1 MFSIPKRLAIFS
13 LLVLTLLLSACNMPN
28 GEPTESGAGLIF
40 TAAAQTVQAQL
51 TQVSGPPATAAP
63 TPSGLPTSAAGQTP
77 AVPPSPTLGQAT
89 GQPPAATPVPPSP
102 TPIPCDRAKFVKDV
116 TIPDNSEVTAGAGFV
131 KTWQLQNDGSC
142 TWTTGYS
149 VVFTGGTAM
158 GAPASLALPASVAPG
173 ATVDITLSL
182 TAPQDGGTYKAEFK
196 LRNAANNVFGLGNDA
211 KTFWVQV
218 KVPVESGLLLDFLVQ
233 ADESAWK
240 SSLSS
245 ASSEGEGTL
254 EFNGAD
260 DDPNGV
266 AKIKDGVKLENNATS
281 GKILLMVPAH
291 GDEGMISGT
300 YPAYTVQSGDH
311 LKARVGFMLPSG
323 GCGSAKV
330 RFQVA
335 YKDPDSSEVKLLWES
350 NKSCTGSLMPV
361 DIDLSTLKGR
371 SVQLILVVKAEGS
384 ITGDWAIWN
393 SPRIEH

>member
-1 MFSIPKRLAIFS
+1 MLSTAKRLTTAS
-13 LLVLTLLLSACNMPN
+13 LFILVLLLSACNMPN

-40 TAAAQTVQAQL
+40 TSAAQTVQAQL

-63 TPSGLPTSAAGQTP
+63 TPSGFPTSPPGQTP
-77 AVPPSPTLGQAT
+77 AAAPSPTTAPAAT
-89 GQPPAATPVPPSP
+89 QPAATPVPPSP

-116 TIPDNSEVTAGAGFV
+116 TIPDNSEVSPGAGFV
-131 KTWQLQNDGSC
+131 KTWRLQNDGSC
-142 TWTTGYS
+142 TWSTGYS

-158 GAPASLALPASVAPG
+158 GAPASLAMPASVAPG
-173 ATVDITLSL
+173 ATVDISLSL
-182 TAPQDGGTYKAEFK
+182 TAPQDGGSYKAEFK

-211 KTFWVQV
+211 KTFWVQI
-218 KVPVESGLLLDFLVQ
+218 KVPVESGLLLDFLVR
-233 ADESAWK
+233 ADEAVWK
-240 SSLSS
+240 SSLGS

-291 GDEGMISGT
+291 ADEGMISGT
-300 YPAYTVQSGDH
+300 YPAYAVQSGDH

-361 DIDLSTLKGR
+361 DIDLSALKGR
-371 SVQLILVVKAEGS
+371 TVQIILVVKAEGS